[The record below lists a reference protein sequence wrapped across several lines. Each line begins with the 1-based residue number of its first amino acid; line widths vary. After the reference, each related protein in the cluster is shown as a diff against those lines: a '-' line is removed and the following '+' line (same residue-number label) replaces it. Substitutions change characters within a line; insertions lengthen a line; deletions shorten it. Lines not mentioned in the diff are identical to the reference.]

1 MKEKRPHIKYDASFI
16 VGTTRGLRSKLCN
29 MDGLLYPIDD
39 YKFID
44 MLDLAD
50 ICRDAIVWSW
60 KENNVEGK
68 QSR

>member
-1 MKEKRPHIKYDASFI
+1 
-16 VGTTRGLRSKLCN
+16 

-44 MLDLAD
+44 MLDLVD

-68 QSR
+68 QRRQ